1 MKYKQIA
8 AQRPSQRHDGV
19 RNSSTAQLGNS
30 GIGGT
35 AGENLVGGNGEAT
48 TSTGSSAS
56 NSRVVMVA
64 TKGVVG
70 NSSTS

>member
-35 AGENLVGGNGEAT
+35 AGENLVGGNGEA
-48 TSTGSSAS
+48 ALL
-56 NSRVVMVA
+56 RAAVPA
-64 TKGVVG
+64 TPV
-70 NSSTS
+70 